1 MGDRGTP
8 YSALPE
14 MLPDTDEKQLAKAM
28 LTLIRKRYV
37 FRNEHSP
44 RDSYKRPL
52 TTIRISP
59 KGIEALEE
67 YEEKVA
73 LEIQAQQS
81 VAADEILTDD
91 TGTFDEIV
99 KVEHPEPP
107 KASLIDGNSGIEDYL
122 KSIEEKASSNDDAR
136 DLLKQAHE
144 LRNNYP
150 QAATSSIVFCYDAIK
165 IAFLKLLEIDTDAKI
180 DLDQIVGALIS
191 CEISLPVDY
200 SGLQNIMQKHKL
212 AIVQGIVLKQADI
225 DAIIGDS
232 ELIVAELE
240 KFKLP
245 VRDRVRVIKVI
256 LSGDTEQ
263 DELREERGI
272 EDWKE
277 EKIDATNNFVEKSF
291 PQDLSWEQ

>member
-1 MGDRGTP
+1 M
-8 YSALPE
+8 AE
-14 MLPDTDEKQLAKAM
+14 
-28 LTLIRKRYV
+28 
-37 FRNEHSP
+37 
-44 RDSYKRPL
+44 
-52 TTIRISP
+52 
-59 KGIEALEE
+59 
-67 YEEKVA
+67 
-73 LEIQAQQS
+73 
-81 VAADEILTDD
+81 DEILTDD

-99 KVEHPEPP
+99 KVDHTEPP
-107 KASLIDGNSGIEDYL
+107 KASLIDGDSGIEGYL
-122 KSIEEKASSNDDAR
+122 KSIEEKAAPNAR

-165 IAFLKLLEIDTDAKI
+165 VALLKLLEIDTDAKI
-180 DLDQIVGALIS
+180 ELDQIVSALIY

-200 SGLQNIMQKHKL
+200 SGLQNIIQKHKL

-245 VRDRVRVIKVI
+245 VRERVKVIKFI
-256 LSGDTEQ
+256 LSGEGEKE
-263 DELREERGI
+263 ELREEQEV

-277 EKIDATNNFVEKSF
+277 EQTITTDNFVDKMFPPKFVVGTVTEEDIGINSDLKLNGLLKDIWDTTGEGGLKSVIKNQLILKNRGYDNLGIERAINVMINRGLLRESDGF
-291 PQDLSWEQ
+291 LQRCEFTENV